1 MNGRWRRYAALL
13 SLLITAWLLW
23 SGIYT
28 PLLLGLGALSC
39 VLSLYLAHR
48 VGFFDEAFSLQVI
61 PRLPRYWGWLL
72 LEITK
77 SSFDVARIILRRHPP
92 ISPTVVEFEAAPR
105 GPVGQAILGNSITLT
120 PGTLTLDVY
129 KGRLRVHCLT
139 QAGAK
144 AVLSGEF
151 NSRAAA
157 LTED

>member
-1 MNGRWRRYAALL
+1 MNGRWLRFAALL
-13 SLLITAWLLW
+13 SLLIIAWILW

-28 PLLLGLGALSC
+28 PLLLGLGAVSC
-39 VLSLYLAHR
+39 VLSCYLAQR
-48 VGFFDEAFSLQVI
+48 IGFFDEVFSLQVI

-77 SSFDVARIILRRHPP
+77 SSFDVACLILRRQPP

-120 PGTLTLDVY
+120 PGTLTLDIY
-129 KGRLRVHCLT
+129 EGRLRVHCLT
-139 QAGAK
+139 QAGAE
-144 AVLSGEF
+144 ALLSGEF
-151 NSRAAA
+151 NSRAAT